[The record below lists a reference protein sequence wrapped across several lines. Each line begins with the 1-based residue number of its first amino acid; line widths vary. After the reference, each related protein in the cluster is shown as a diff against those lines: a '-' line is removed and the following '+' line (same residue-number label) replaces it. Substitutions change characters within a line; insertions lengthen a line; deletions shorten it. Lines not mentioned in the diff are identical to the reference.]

1 MAASIAAASEL
12 ERPSRCDV
20 RCGGAEKV
28 DGDEADLVVQVEL
41 VEVAFMHDELHE
53 LALRLDIDA
62 LELTGLVLASLIVV
76 KRQVAKARPLTVEI
90 VVSES
95 REQLNS
101 RGNLA
106 LVRQDLHLRDC
117 RESIQLL
124 IYSTKR
130 LDCYPQCES
139 FHGLP
144 KILKHL
150 DTEPLH
156 LFRRNIKYHLPKYPI
171 ESTSRLFHHRS

>member
-1 MAASIAAASEL
+1 
-12 ERPSRCDV
+12 
-20 RCGGAEKV
+20 
-28 DGDEADLVVQVEL
+28 
-41 VEVAFMHDELHE
+41 MHDELHE

-117 RESIQLL
+117 RESLEKLDADLLRVFAEASSLPALCLRGVEIQLDDTVIGVFAGAEDNL
-124 IYSTKR
+124 EACAALCARHYSLTMRSAFLTKFA
-130 LDCYPQCES
+130 LS
-139 FHGLP
+139 
-144 KILKHL
+144 
-150 DTEPLH
+150 
-156 LFRRNIKYHLPKYPI
+156 
-171 ESTSRLFHHRS
+171 HRF